1 MSSSTPLNRAAD
13 SLKRATSA
21 LGSKIRSVGGSGK
34 HPGGQP
40 VGQPGNRPR
49 PGNGRGKQSKLH
61 PAAVW
66 AEAAGTAGE
75 LLAPVWSKVRAYWLR
90 FAWPVLSVV
99 SVLGWVVLA
108 AAVALWIAGQS
119 WGWQEA
125 KSAAMVAFLLF
136 VFAIAFIVG
145 RSAYG
150 VVLDLARTRVAVGDD
165 AVGSI
170 AVSNVSAR
178 PLLPASLELPVG
190 ANTAVFHLPRMK
202 PAQVHEDLFTIPT
215 ARRAVIVVGP
225 VRSVRADPLHLLRRR
240 VLWTEPVDLY
250 VHPRTV
256 PLGGSAAGF
265 IRDLEGM
272 PTTELSSADVSF
284 HALRDYVPGD
294 DRRHIHWKTTAR
306 TNKLMVRQFEETRR
320 AHLAISLSIN
330 TDEYDSEHEFEM
342 AISVAGS
349 IGRQSIREQREL
361 DVLTQKG
368 PLRCETGRNLLDDMT
383 RIVGAPM
390 RKTAVDLARTLSDT
404 VPNASVVFFVVGSQV
419 TATELRSAAASIMPG
434 VRSLAVRVQPG
445 AAPSR
450 ANIAD
455 LTVLTVGDLDD
466 LAIVL
471 RKAAA

>member
-1 MSSSTPLNRAAD
+1 MSTGTP
-13 SLKRATSA
+13 LKRAAASAKRSLGSLGGRLGA
-21 LGSKIRSVGGSGK
+21 LGGGAAKLPEKI
-34 HPGGQP
+34 P
-40 VGQPGNRPR
+40 
-49 PGNGRGKQSKLH
+49 SKLH

-66 AEAAGTAGE
+66 REASQALVEWLTPA
-75 LLAPVWSKVRAYWLR
+75 ARKVRSLWLAYV
-90 FAWPVLSVV
+90 WPVLSVI
-99 SVLGWVVLA
+99 SILGWLVLA
-108 AAVALWIAGQS
+108 MAVFLWIAGQA

-125 KSAAMVAFLLF
+125 KSAALVAFLLF
-136 VFAIAFIVG
+136 LFAVAFILG
-145 RSAYG
+145 RSSYG
-150 VVLDLARTRVAVGDD
+150 VVLDMSRTRVAVGDD

-170 AVSNVSAR
+170 AVSNTSTR
-178 PLLPASLELPVG
+178 PLLPADLELPVG
-190 ANTAVFHLPRMK
+190 SNTAVFHLPRMK
-202 PAQVHEDLFTIPT
+202 PGQVHEDLFTIPT

-240 VLWTEPVDLY
+240 VLWTDPVDLY
-250 VHPRTV
+250 VHPKTTA
-256 PLGGSAAGF
+256 LAGSAAGF

-330 TDEYDSEHEFEM
+330 TDEYESEVEFEL
-342 AISVAGS
+342 AISVAAS
-349 IGRQSIREQREL
+349 IGRQAIREQREL

-390 RKTAVDLARTLSDT
+390 RRNAVDLARTLADT
-404 VPNASVVFFVVGSQV
+404 VPNASVVFFVVGSGV
-419 TATELRSAAASIMPG
+419 TATQLRSAAASVPAG
-434 VRSLAVRVQPG
+434 VRSLAVRVQAG
-445 AAPSR
+445 AAAAR

-466 LAIVL
+466 LALVL

>member
-1 MSSSTPLNRAAD
+1 MSSSTPLGRAAD
-13 SLKRATSA
+13 SLKRAASS
-21 LGSKIRSVGGSGK
+21 LGGTIRGFREPADK
-34 HPGGQP
+34 TP
-40 VGQPGNRPR
+40 
-49 PGNGRGKQSKLH
+49 GRGGKTGKATKLH
-61 PAAVW
+61 PASLW

-75 LLAPVWSKVRAYWLR
+75 VLLPAWRAVRKAWLTY
-90 FAWPVLSVV
+90 AWPVLAVV
-99 SVLGWVVLA
+99 SLLGWVVLA
-108 AAVALWIAGQS
+108 AAIGLWWAGQA

-125 KSAAMVAFLLF
+125 KSAALVAFLLF
-136 VFAIAFIVG
+136 VLAIAFIVG

-170 AVSNVSAR
+170 AVSNVSTR
-178 PLLPASLELPVG
+178 PLLPAALELPVG
-190 ANTAVFHLPRMK
+190 ANTAIFHLPRMK

-240 VLWTEPVDLY
+240 VLWTEPVDLF

-256 PLGGSAAGF
+256 SLGSSAAGF

-320 AHLAISLSIN
+320 AHLAIALSIN
-330 TDEYDSEHEFEM
+330 TDEYDSEAEFEM
-342 AISVAGS
+342 AISVAAS
-349 IGRQSIREQREL
+349 IGRQAIREQRDL

-368 PLRCETGRNLLDDMT
+368 PLRCETGRNLLDDTT

-390 RKTAVDLARTLSDT
+390 RKTAVDLARNLADA
-404 VPNASVVFFVVGSQV
+404 VPNASVVFFVVGSHV
-419 TATELRSAAASIMPG
+419 SATQLRTS
-434 VRSLAVRVQPG
+434 
-445 AAPSR
+445 
-450 ANIAD
+450 
-455 LTVLTVGDLDD
+455 
-466 LAIVL
+466 
-471 RKAAA
+471 

>member
-1 MSSSTPLNRAAD
+1 MSSSTPLNRAAE

-21 LGSKIRSVGGSGK
+21 VAGKVRSVRGPS
-34 HPGGQP
+34 GQP
-40 VGQPGNRPR
+40 PNRPGR
-49 PGNGRGKQSKLH
+49 PGKAGGGSKLH

-66 AEAAGTAGE
+66 SEAMGTAGE
-75 LLAPVWSKVRAYWLR
+75 ALGPAWRKATSLWLAYV
-90 FAWPVLSVV
+90 WPVLSVV
-99 SVLGWVVLA
+99 SLLGWVVLA
-108 AAVALWIAGQS
+108 ASVALWWAGQA

-125 KSAAMVAFLLF
+125 KSAALVAFLLF
-136 VFAIAFIVG
+136 VLAIAFIVG

-240 VLWTEPVDLY
+240 VLWTEPVDLF

-256 PLGGSAAGF
+256 VLGSSAAGF

-320 AHLAISLSIN
+320 AHLAIALSIN
-330 TDEYDSEHEFEM
+330 TDEYDSEAEFEM
-342 AISVAGS
+342 AISVAAS
-349 IGRQSIREQREL
+349 IGRQAISEQRDL

-368 PLRCETGRNLLDDMT
+368 PLRCETGRNLLDDAT

-390 RKTAVDLARTLSDT
+390 RRTAVDLARNLADA
-404 VPNASVVFFVVGSQV
+404 VPNASVVFFVVGSHV
-419 TATELRSAAASIMPG
+419 TATELRTCAASVPPG

-445 AAPSR
+445 AAPAR

-471 RKAAA
+471 RKASA

>member
-1 MSSSTPLNRAAD
+1 VDRRA
-13 SLKRATSA
+13 
-21 LGSKIRSVGGSGK
+21 
-34 HPGGQP
+34 
-40 VGQPGNRPR
+40 
-49 PGNGRGKQSKLH
+49 
-61 PAAVW
+61 
-66 AEAAGTAGE
+66 
-75 LLAPVWSKVRAYWLR
+75 
-90 FAWPVLSVV
+90 
-99 SVLGWVVLA
+99 VLGLA
-108 AAVALWIAGQS
+108 GSEIRRDGGL
-119 WGWQEA
+119 
-125 KSAAMVAFLLF
+125 LLF

-349 IGRQSIREQREL
+349 IGRQAIREQREL

-434 VRSLAVRVQPG
+434 VRSLAVRIQPG

>member
-13 SLKRATSA
+13 SLKRAASA
-21 LGSKIRSVGGSGK
+21 LGGKLRSLRGAGGDAGKSPARAGKPGKPGKSGTL
-34 HPGGQP
+34 
-40 VGQPGNRPR
+40 R
-49 PGNGRGKQSKLH
+49 

-75 LLAPVWSKVRAYWLR
+75 VLSPAWRTVRAAWLK

-99 SVLGWVVLA
+99 SLLGWVVLA
-108 AAVALWIAGQS
+108 AAIGLWWAGQT

-136 VFAIAFIVG
+136 VLAIAFIVG

-170 AVSNVSAR
+170 AVSNVSTR

-240 VLWTEPVDLY
+240 VMWTEPVDLY

-256 PLGGSAAGF
+256 SLGSSAAGF

-330 TDEYDSEHEFEM
+330 TDEYSSEAEFEM
-342 AISVAGS
+342 GISVAAS
-349 IGRQSIREQREL
+349 IGRQAIREQREL

-368 PLRCETGRNLLDDMT
+368 PLRCETGRNLLDDTT

-404 VPNASVVFFVVGSQV
+404 VPNASVVFFVVGSHV
-419 TATELRSAAASIMPG
+419 TATQLRSAAASVPPG

>member
-1 MSSSTPLNRAAD
+1 MSTGTP
-13 SLKRATSA
+13 LKRAAATVKRSLGPLGERLGA
-21 LGSKIRSVGGSGK
+21 LGGGAAKLPGK
-34 HPGGQP
+34 VP
-40 VGQPGNRPR
+40 
-49 PGNGRGKQSKLH
+49 SKLH

-66 AEAAGTAGE
+66 REASQTLAES
-75 LLAPVWSKVRAYWLR
+75 LAPLWKQLRRLWFAY
-90 FAWPVLSVV
+90 AWPVLSVV
-99 SVLGWVVLA
+99 SILGWVVLGA
-108 AAVALWIAGQS
+108 TVLLWIAGQA

-125 KSAAMVAFLLF
+125 KSAALVAFLLF
-136 VFAIAFIVG
+136 LFAVAFILG

-150 VVLDLARTRVAVGDD
+150 VLLDLSRTRVAVGDD

-170 AVSNVSAR
+170 AVSNTSSR
-178 PLLPASLELPVG
+178 PLLPADLELPVG
-190 ANTAVFHLPRMK
+190 SNTAVFHLPRMK
-202 PAQVHEDLFTIPT
+202 PGQVHEDLFTIPT

-240 VLWTEPVDLY
+240 VLWTDPLDLY
-250 VHPRTV
+250 VHPKTTV
-256 PLGGSAAGF
+256 LAGSAAGF

-330 TDEYDSEHEFEM
+330 TDEYESEAEFEL
-342 AISVAGS
+342 AISVAAS
-349 IGRQSIREQREL
+349 IGRQAIREQREL

-390 RKTAVDLARTLSDT
+390 RRTAVDLARTLADT
-404 VPNASVVFFVVGSQV
+404 VPNASVVFFVVGSGV
-419 TATELRSAAASIMPG
+419 TATQLRSAAASVPAG
-434 VRSLAVRVQPG
+434 VRSLAVRVQAG
-445 AAPSR
+445 AAPAR

-455 LTVLTVGDLDD
+455 LTVLTIGDLDD
-466 LAIVL
+466 LALVL